1 MAPRMPES
9 LKDFAKRF
17 RAAADSGETQIRFGR
32 HHYSHAIVL
41 EDGVWRVR
49 GLVLDH
55 AKAEA
60 YRAEHR
66 MFMPEHAEMLSEPGP
81 DILFE
86 GTVDEVLAK
95 LPKIWPT

>member
-9 LKDFAKRF
+9 LKDFANRF
-17 RAAADSGETQIRFGR
+17 RAAADRGDSQIRFGL

-49 GLVLDH
+49 GLVLDR

-60 YRAEHR
+60 YRAEHG

-86 GTVDEVLAK
+86 GTVDEILAK